1 MPHASCQTTIRNPVR
16 FSHRA
21 LLSGKTTSV
30 RLKPGPADSGIVFNG
45 RIPARLANAFVEEHL
60 VGLRQGK
67 DTVLCVEHLLAACY
81 GLGIDNLQVEVLGGE
96 VPFGDGSAL
105 PFVRILQAAGRK
117 ELKVPCVTQSIV
129 APVVVSRADGFL
141 CALPRDSERAQ
152 ERKSQERGPEFA
164 LRVCAPAH
172 LRTLTPTADC
182 NRHSSSANRHST
194 ASSALTVACFIRFPS
209 KTVGEQSFD
218 FSLSADHFA
227 RELGPAQTFG
237 FWQEG
242 KRMPGWLSRLG
253 ELHDGM
259 LLPVKPRFPD
269 EPVRH
274 KTLDLL
280 GDLCLLG
287 RRLNAR
293 LVAYKAGHQ
302 LHHDFLKE
310 LEERW
315 T

>member
-1 MPHASCQTTIRNPVR
+1 MPYASYQTTIRNPVR

-21 LLSGKTTSV
+21 MLSGKTTSI
-30 RLKPGPADSGIVFNG
+30 RLKPGPADSGIVFNN

-67 DTVLCVEHLLAACY
+67 DTVLGVEHLLAACY

-105 PFVRILQAAGRK
+105 PFVRILQAASLK
-117 ELKVPCVTQSIV
+117 ELKAPCSTQSIV
-129 APVVVSRADGFL
+129 APIVVAQGDGFV
-141 CALPRDSERAQ
+141 CGLPQ
-152 ERKSQERGPEFA
+152 PEA
-164 LRVCAPAH
+164 GEATGLNVTC
-172 LRTLTPTADC
+172 L
-182 NRHSSSANRHST
+182 
-194 ASSALTVACFIRFPS
+194 IRFPS
-209 KTVGEQSFD
+209 REVGEQSLD
-218 FSLSADHFA
+218 FSLDRAGFCRDV
-227 RELGPAQTFG
+227 GPARTFG
-237 FWQEG
+237 YWQEG
-242 KRMPGWLSRLG
+242 KRLPVWLGRIG
-253 ELHDGM
+253 ELRDGM
-259 LLPVKPRFPD
+259 LLPAKPRFPD

-287 RRLNAR
+287 RRLNAS
-293 LVAYKAGHQ
+293 VFAFKAGHQ

-310 LEERW
+310 LEDRW